1 MTTPSP
7 LSLWYTTPATAWEEA
22 LPIGN
27 GRLGGMIFGG
37 VDEERIALNEDT
49 LWSGGPKDT
58 TNPGAKDVLPEVR
71 RLLFAGEYAVAN
83 ELCKQMQGPYSQ
95 AYLPLGEL
103 RLRFFNAE
111 AQRRGG
117 AEGETAEGYVR
128 ALDLD
133 SALAAVDYTQDGV
146 AYRREAFVSFPDQVL
161 VVRLT
166 ADQPGALNF
175 VAGLNSPLRSSVQAM
190 ENGLVMRCDVP
201 IHVDPPYHSGDEPIR
216 YGEGMRA
223 EAHLRVVALGGRV
236 EPTPDGEISV
246 SGAESVT
253 LFLAAATSFNGFD
266 KHPGHEGVDP
276 ASRIF
281 PVLEAAMARP
291 YAELRA
297 RHMADHQALFRRVT
311 LDLGTTE
318 AVTQST
324 NERIVRFSSQ
334 DDPQLIELLF
344 QYGRYLLIASSRPGT
359 QPANLQGIWNPHLQ
373 PPWSS
378 NYTLNIN
385 LEMNYWPAEVTNLAE
400 CHGPLLAY
408 VAESSVTGAAIAAA
422 NYGCRGWTT
431 HHNGDLWRHA
441 APVGNYGGGNPQW
454 AMWPLGGAWLSQHLW
469 EHFAFG
475 GDVDWLRETAFP
487 VMREAARFCL
497 DWLVED
503 MRPNPR
509 PDRSAGEEDGA
520 DAVSGAADLS
530 GLDARWLVTAPGTS
544 PENTFMTAD
553 GQTAAVSI
561 GPTGDMAMIRDLFE
575 NCLEA
580 GEVLGVDD
588 GLQAEIADAQARLL
602 PYRIGRLGQL
612 QEWSEDWDDPED
624 HHRHVSHLFGLHP
637 GRQIS
642 RRGTPELWAAAMR
655 SLELRGDEATGWS
668 IGWKT
673 LFWARFEDGD
683 HALRMIRLLLRP
695 VTPGAQMSAT
705 GGGIYPNLFDAHPP
719 FQIDGNFGVTAGIA
733 EMLLQSHAGELHLLP
748 ALPSSWPKGSVRGL
762 RARGGFTVDLAWR
775 DGKLHEAVIR
785 AERDGVCRVRI
796 GNDRVVQLECEAGRV
811 YTLSG

>member
-1 MTTPSP
+1 MTITSP
-7 LSLWYTTPATAWEEA
+7 LTLCYTTPATAWEEA

-27 GRLGGMIFGG
+27 GRMGAMIFGG
-37 VDEERIALNEDT
+37 VEEERIGLNEDT

-71 RLLFAGEYAVAN
+71 RLLFAGEYAAAN
-83 ELCKQMQGPYSQ
+83 DLCKQMQGPYSQ
-95 AYLPLGEL
+95 AYLPLGDL
-103 RLRFFNAE
+103 RLRFDPTAD
-111 AQRRGG
+111 GG
-117 AEGETAEGYVR
+117 PQTAYRR

-133 SALAAVDYTQDGV
+133 MALATVDYAQNGV
-146 AYRREAFVSFPDQVL
+146 AFRREAFVSFPDQVL
-161 VVRLT
+161 VVRLM
-166 ADQPGALNF
+166 ADRPGALNF
-175 VAGLNSPLRSSVQAM
+175 VVGLDSLLRHTCQVLEKLTGVIPHPDPPHSGEGTGSAPPPEWGRSGGGEGLAGV
-190 ENGLVMRCDVP
+190 VMRCDVP
-201 IHVDPPYHSGDEPIR
+201 VNVDPPYQSGDDPIR

-236 EPTPDGEISV
+236 EPTPDGEIAV
-246 SGAESVT
+246 SGADSVT

-266 KHPGHEGVDP
+266 KHPRHEGVDP
-276 ASRIF
+276 ASRIL
-281 PVLEAAMARP
+281 PVLEAALARP
-291 YAELRA
+291 YEELRA
-297 RHMADHQALFRRVT
+297 RHIADHKTLFRRVT
-311 LDLGTTE
+311 LDLG
-318 AVTQST
+318 VTDAINQST
-324 NERIVRFSSQ
+324 SERIVRFSSQ
-334 DDPQLIELLF
+334 NDPQLIELLF

-359 QPANLQGIWNPHLQ
+359 QPANLQGIWNPHMR

-408 VAESSVTGAAIAAA
+408 VAESAVTGAAIATA

-469 EHFAFG
+469 EYFAFG
-475 GDVDWLRETAFP
+475 GDVAYLRETAFP

-497 DWLVED
+497 DWLVEG
-503 MRPNPR
+503 
-509 PDRSAGEEDGA
+509 PDGF
-520 DAVSGAADLS
+520 
-530 GLDARWLVTAPGTS
+530 LVTAPGTS
-544 PENTFMTAD
+544 PENTFTTAD

-580 GEVLGVDD
+580 GEVLGVTDA
-588 GLQAEIADAQARLL
+588 LQAEIADAQSRLL

-683 HALRMIRLLLRP
+683 HALQMIRLLLRP
-695 VTPGAQMSAT
+695 VAPGAQMSAT
-705 GGGIYPNLFDAHPP
+705 GGGVYPNLFDAHPP

-733 EMLLQSHAGELHLLP
+733 EMLLQSQNGELHLLP
-748 ALPSSWPKGSVRGL
+748 ALPAAWPNGSVTGL
-762 RARGGFTVDLAWR
+762 RARGGYTVDIAWR
-775 DGKLHEAVIR
+775 DGILHEAVIR
-785 AERDGVCRVRI
+785 ADRSGVFPVRI
-796 GNDRVVQLECEAGRV
+796 GKNRVVHLECEAGGI
-811 YTLSG
+811 YTLPG

>member
-7 LSLWYTTPATAWEEA
+7 LTLWYTTPATAWEEA

-27 GRLGGMIFGG
+27 GRLGAMIFGG
-37 VDEERIALNEDT
+37 VDEERISLNEDT
-49 LWSGGPKDT
+49 LWSGLPKDT
-58 TNPGAKDVLPEVR
+58 TNPVAKDVLPEVR
-71 RLLFAGEYAVAN
+71 RLLFAGEYAAAN

-95 AYLPLGEL
+95 SYLPLGDL
-103 RLRFFNAE
+103 RLRF
-111 AQRRGG
+111 GD
-117 AEGETAEGYVR
+117 GETVDGGPQTAYRR

-133 SALAAVDYTQDGV
+133 TALASVDYTQNGV
-146 AYRREAFVSFPDQVL
+146 AYRREAFVSSPDQVL
-161 VVRLT
+161 VARLT
-166 ADQPGALNF
+166 ADKPGGLNF
-175 VAGLNSPLRSSVQAM
+175 VVGLESPLRNTKTCQVS
-190 ENGLVMRCDVP
+190 ENLAGLILHCDVP
-201 IHVDPPYHSGDEPIR
+201 VNVDPPYHSGADPIR

-223 EAHLRVVALGGRV
+223 EAHLRLTTVGGRV
-236 EPTPDGEISV
+236 EPTPDGEIRV
-246 SGAESVT
+246 SGAQSVT

-266 KHPGHEGVDP
+266 KHPGQEGVDP
-276 ASRIF
+276 ASRIL
-281 PVLEAAMARP
+281 PVLEAALARP
-291 YAELRA
+291 YEELRA
-297 RHMADHQALFRRVT
+297 RHVADHQSLFRRVT
-311 LDLGTTE
+311 LDLGTTN
-318 AVTQST
+318 AITQPT
-324 NERIVRFSSQ
+324 DERIVRFSTQ
-334 DDPQLIELLF
+334 DDPQLIALLF

-359 QPANLQGIWNPHLQ
+359 QPANLQGIWNPHMQ

-385 LEMNYWPAEVTNLAE
+385 VEMNYWPAEVTNLAE
-400 CHGPLLAY
+400 CHEPLLGY
-408 VAESSVTGAAIAAA
+408 VAESAVTGAAIAAA

-475 GDVDWLRETAFP
+475 GDVAWLREAAFP
-487 VMREAARFCL
+487 VMREAARFFL

-503 MRPNPR
+503 TRPGPR
-509 PDRSAGEEDGA
+509 PDRSAGEEVGT
-520 DAVSGAADLS
+520 DAVGVAADLS
-530 GLDARWLVTAPGTS
+530 GLHFLVTAPDTS
-544 PENTFMTAD
+544 PENTFTTPD
-553 GQTAAVSI
+553 GQSAAVSV
-561 GPTGDMAMIRDLFE
+561 GPTGDMAMIRDLFA

-580 GEVLGVDD
+580 GEALGVNDA
-588 GLQAEIADAQARLL
+588 LQAEIADAQSRLL

-612 QEWSEDWDDPED
+612 QEWSEDWDDPDD

-642 RRGTPELWAAAMR
+642 RRGTPELWQAAMR

-695 VTPGAQMSAT
+695 VDPAIRMSAV
-705 GGGIYPNLFDAHPP
+705 GGGVYPNLFDAHPP

-733 EMLLQSHAGELHLLP
+733 EMLLQSHNGELHLLP
-748 ALPSSWPKGSVRGL
+748 ALPTDWPNGSVTGL
-762 RARGGFTVDLAWR
+762 RARGGFVVNLEWR
-775 DGKLHEAVIR
+775 EGKLHEAVIR
-785 AERDGVCRVRI
+785 AERSGICRVRV
-796 GNDRVVQLECEAGRV
+796 GEGQLTTLDCIANAV
-811 YTLSG
+811 YSLPI